1 MRISSGVGNYD
12 AMMALPE
19 LKSVEGKNISP
30 ADTNIEFCGV
40 SFSYDGTDTMALS
53 DVSFTAPAGK
63 ITAIV
68 GPSGGGKSTIA
79 HLIPR
84 FWDVTDGHITIGGID
99 IQEIPEEVLMQQVSF
114 VFRMFTCSGRASVK
128 ISVWDGLVPLMLKL
142 WKRQRPLAVTNLY
155 RNSRKATIQYL
166 ERMEFIFPVVRR
178 SGFPLPV
185 QL

>member
-1 MRISSGVGNYD
+1 
-12 AMMALPE
+12 MMALPE

-114 VFRMFTCSGRASVK
+114 VFQDVYLFGQSIRENIRMGRPGATDAEV
-128 ISVWDGLVPLMLKL
+128 VE
-142 WKRQRPLAVTNLY
+142 AA
-155 RNSRKATIQYL
+155 KAACCD
-166 ERMEFIFPVVRR
+166 EFI
-178 SGFPLPV
+178 SELP
-185 QL
+185 